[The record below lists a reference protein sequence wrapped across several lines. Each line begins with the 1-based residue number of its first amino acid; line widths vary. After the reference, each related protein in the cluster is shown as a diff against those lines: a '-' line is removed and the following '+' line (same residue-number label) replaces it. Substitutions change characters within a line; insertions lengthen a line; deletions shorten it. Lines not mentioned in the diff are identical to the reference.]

1 MTDLSGA
8 PDSNTPPV
16 IRAEGLTKDYRMGR
30 NVVHALQDVD
40 LTIQPGEL
48 VAVLGT
54 SGSGKSTLLN
64 LVGCLDTPTQGRY
77 WLDGVLVSR
86 LTRDQRALIRNR
98 KLGFVFQSF
107 NLMAR
112 ASSLKNVMLPLQYA
126 GIVGKP
132 AERIAREA
140 LEQVGLADRAKHRP
154 TELSGG
160 QQQRVAVARA
170 LVNKPSLLLADEP
183 TGNLDVRTGLEVMN
197 ILQSLNEQGM
207 TILLVTHQPDI
218 ATFCRRMV
226 QFQDGRLV
234 QDELVAEH
242 RRAEL
247 SGEPLEATA

>member
-86 LTRDQRALIRNR
+86 LTRDQRAFIRNR
-98 KLGFVFQSF
+98 KVGFVFQSF

-140 LEQVGLADRAKHRP
+140 LEQVGLADRATHRP

-160 QQQRVAVARA
+160 QQQRVAIARA

-218 ATFCRRMV
+218 AAFCRRMV

-247 SGEPLEATA
+247 SG